1 MVEEAKGK
9 SQYYDFIRN
18 FKSMPISNMKVSS
31 TFENELKK
39 ELKKM
44 LILTDIKSLPFR
56 EHM

>member
-1 MVEEAKGK
+1 MVEEAKDK

-44 LILTDIKSLPFR
+44 LILTDIKSLPL
-56 EHM
+56 